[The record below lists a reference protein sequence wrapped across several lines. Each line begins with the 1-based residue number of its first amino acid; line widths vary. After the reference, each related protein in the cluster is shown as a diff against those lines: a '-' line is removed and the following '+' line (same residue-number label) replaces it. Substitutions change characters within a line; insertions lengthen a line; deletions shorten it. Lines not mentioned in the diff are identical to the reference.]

1 MLDFASDLQP
11 IKCAPWFQGRTCLES
26 PAELILL
33 ALSLGSNRKLSQLPG
48 GQAHWVRAG
57 LPSSRVQSRSD
68 PFLCP
73 SGSQL
78 IIVHPKIIPH
88 LCVSVA
94 QSCPTLC
101 NPIDY
106 SLPGSFVHGI
116 LQAVI
121 LEWVAVPFSRGSSQP
136 RDWTQVSRIAGEFFS
151 SWTTWE
157 AGMYRK
163 KKSYFF
169 LKDKSQTGKKNI
181 YYASIW

>member
-1 MLDFASDLQP
+1 MLGFASDLQP

-94 QSCPTLC
+94 QSCPTHC
-101 NPIDY
+101 NPIDC
-106 SLPGSFVHGI
+106 SPPGFSVHGI
-116 LQAVI
+116 LQAKI
-121 LEWVAVPFSRGSSQP
+121 LEWVAILFSRGIFL
-136 RDWTQVSRIAGEFFS
+136 TQGSNPGLLCLLHCRQILHHLSYQGSPKPLGVSLCKWGRRII
-151 SWTTWE
+151 
-157 AGMYRK
+157 GMH
-163 KKSYFF
+163 
-169 LKDKSQTGKKNI
+169 G
-181 YYASIW
+181 